1 MLVTFAFV
9 HGDFF
14 IVKNRLTYQTF
25 HQHTL
30 SPTSV
35 TNIDITISKPEKD
48 MLQKLDTQG
57 NAWDWEHFEL
67 NGTFER
73 NNGHYLIA
81 ANHYNG
87 YSHIT
92 KSPILKFDKLNRNF
106 VPTQYL
112 QTHGASDW
120 RHFK

>member
-1 MLVTFAFV
+1 
-9 HGDFF
+9 
-14 IVKNRLTYQTF
+14 
-25 HQHTL
+25 
-30 SPTSV
+30 
-35 TNIDITISKPEKD
+35 

-57 NAWDWEHFEL
+57 NSWDWEHFEI
-67 NGTFER
+67 NGTFES

-81 ANHYNG
+81 ANYYNG

-92 KSPILKFDKLNRNF
+92 KSPIMKFDKLNRNF
-106 VPTQYL
+106 QPIQYL